1 MDAKQI
7 VAALGALGQDT
18 RLEVFRV
25 LVQCGPHGLA
35 AGAIAQALG
44 VPPSSLTFHL
54 QQLYHAGLI
63 TQRRLGRQLI
73 YAADFAAMNEIVG
86 YLTESPGFSAFVLAD
101 GAVYQ
106 TYQTWW
112 RGLEFLMGYYPILDR
127 APKGRDEDDGFQ
139 LWIRRH
145 DEYGSR

>member
-86 YLTESPGFSAFVLAD
+86 YLTENCCGGNASLC
-101 GAVYQ
+101 
-106 TYQTWW
+106 
-112 RGLEFLMGYYPILDR
+112 
-127 APKGRDEDDGFQ
+127 APRSKPVKGRAST
-139 LWIRRH
+139 RRK
-145 DEYGSR
+145 GRAA